1 MSEICTFDYSVI
13 RVVPRVEREE
23 FINAGVIVF
32 CQKLKFLKAGI
43 EIDAQRFVA
52 FAPFLEINEVQKFLH
67 TIPLICSGDKAAG
80 AVGRLP
86 IRARF
91 DWLVAPR
98 STIIQMSPVHSGI
111 CENPETAL
119 QQLLEKMV
127 RLPKKT

>member
-1 MSEICTFDYSVI
+1 MPEICTFDYSVI

-23 FINAGVIVF
+23 FINAGVIIF
-32 CQKLKFLKAGI
+32 CQKEQFLKAST
-43 EIDAQRFVA
+43 EIDQQRFIS
-52 FAPFLEINEVQKFLH
+52 FAPHLELNEVQTYLD
-67 TIPLICSGDKAAG
+67 TIPLICSGDEAAG

-119 QQLLEKMV
+119 EQLLEKMV
-127 RLPKKT
+127 RLPKAI